1 VSEQHVPQ
9 PHPRPTAPPERPV
22 DRQPADE
29 PTGDATVDAAL
40 ADLHAIDPDAP
51 PAEQLPALVAV
62 HEALQQR
69 LSSTEA

>member
-1 VSEQHVPQ
+1 MSEQHVPQ
-9 PHPRPTAPPERPV
+9 PHPLPAAPQQRPV

-29 PTGDATVDAAL
+29 PTGDAAVDAAL
-40 ADLHAIDPDAP
+40 ADLRAIDPDAP
-51 PAEQLPALVAV
+51 PAERLPVLVAV